1 MSSKHALTV
10 AEQLKENFDAI
21 CADDMQTL
29 NREIKETEAF
39 LASLS
44 SRSMSRG
51 SKPAVINTDPDP
63 SFVPTKK

>member
-21 CADDMQTL
+21 RADDMQTL

-44 SRSMSRG
+44 CRSMTRG
-51 SKPAVINTDPDP
+51 PQPAVKNTDPDP